1 VREWICRAS
10 RQAILLTKGCIGSD
24 DRPVHTVGI
33 PNGGVFLPSAKGFLL
48 NSIYG
53 LPNRDPLWILCQG
66 AVVLARSAQDSPEC
80 IQRKHNSQ
88 MQNAKEIITGQA
100 QNAKVLHLLP
110 IFTHP

>member
-1 VREWICRAS
+1 V
-10 RQAILLTKGCIGSD
+10 
-24 DRPVHTVGI
+24 
-33 PNGGVFLPSAKGFLL
+33 KGFLL

-53 LPNRDPLWILCQG
+53 LPNQDPLWILCQG

-80 IQRKHNSQ
+80 IQRKQNSQ
-88 MQNAKEIITGQA
+88 TQNAKEVITGQA